1 MGVSELLVRAEK
13 GSVMSKVLQ
22 SLHQL
27 YGYSLAFADIEVDLE
42 ITCPPEW
49 DTKELPGKAGE
60 VPGAEQTEPQ
70 YLTGNAKGIY
80 IRHTVLHTFKAK

>member
-1 MGVSELLVRAEK
+1 MCSGNVLWSPGKLENGGSELLVRAEK

-42 ITCPPEW
+42 ITCPPE
-49 DTKELPGKAGE
+49 
-60 VPGAEQTEPQ
+60 
-70 YLTGNAKGIY
+70 
-80 IRHTVLHTFKAK
+80 